1 MLFISANPP
10 TYQSRFPGH
19 TLDKLSSPSSKLLL
33 SILNDSGQYLGILS
47 SELCDLVPMTYNW
60 SSATCMEA
68 DYLKT
73 KAELCL
79 SYLLGDIS
87 GPPAGEVGSKNFL
100 FKGRQHTKFLIQS
113 SSYHRYPSYRL
124 AVWEWDG
131 EGNLR

>member
-1 MLFISANPP
+1 M
-10 TYQSRFPGH
+10 
-19 TLDKLSSPSSKLLL
+19 
-33 SILNDSGQYLGILS
+33 
-47 SELCDLVPMTYNW
+47 VPMTYKW
-60 SSATCMEA
+60 SSAACMEA

-87 GPPAGEVGSKNFL
+87 GPLAGEVGSKNFL

-113 SSYHRYPSYRL
+113 SSYHCYPSYRL